1 MLSDLVKDH
10 FQIHT
15 REIRMTT
22 FPHENSQVIVAGEL
36 IDTRYIK
43 IFDIT
48 GKVLEPGTIHHIR
61 LFCRIAP
68 DPLRIIEAEA
78 DMPVIPMPDCRTTLD
93 RVPLLAGLKIK
104 SGFTRRVS
112 DIMGG
117 TRGCT
122 HLATL
127 TKAMAQEMV
136 HGWLTQKRREP
147 TTLPESIEDI
157 KEKGFLVDSCRMW
170 KKDGPKIQA
179 LAQAIQKE
187 SRNRKKHCNLGS
199 CSQTQN

>member
-1 MLSDLVKDH
+1 MLSDIVKKR

-36 IDTRYIK
+36 IDTRHIK
-43 IFDIT
+43 IFDIS
-48 GKVLEPGTIHHIR
+48 GKILEPGTIHHIR
-61 LFCRIAP
+61 LFCQIAP

-78 DMPVIPMPDCRTTLD
+78 DMPVIPMPECRTTLD
-93 RVPLLAGLKIK
+93 RVPFLAGLEIK
-104 SGFTRRVS
+104 PGFTRRVS

-117 TRGCT
+117 TKGCT

-147 TTLPESIEDI
+147 TTLPENIEDI

-179 LAQAIQKE
+179 LAQAIHAA
-187 SRNRKKHCNLGS
+187 SR
-199 CSQTQN
+199 

>member
-1 MLSDLVKDH
+1 MLADLITDRPK
-10 FQIHT
+10 IHT
-15 REIRMTT
+15 RDIRMTT

-36 IDTRYIK
+36 IDTRYIQ

-68 DPLRIIEAEA
+68 DPLRILEAQA
-78 DMPVIPMPDCRTTLD
+78 DMPAIPMTDCRSTLD
-93 RVPLLAGLKIK
+93 RVPLLEGLEIK
-104 SGFTRRVS
+104 PGFTRQVS
-112 DIMGG
+112 EIMGG

-127 TKAMAQEMV
+127 TKAMGQEIV
-136 HGWLTQKRREP
+136 HGWLTEKRRDP
-147 TTLPESIEDI
+147 APLPDNLEDI

-170 KKDGPKIQA
+170 KQDGPKIQA
-179 LAQAIQKE
+179 L
-187 SRNRKKHCNLGS
+187 KKAVCALKNNNAGV
-199 CSQTQN
+199 

>member
-1 MLSDLVKDH
+1 MLSDLVKGR

-15 REIRMTT
+15 RDIRMTT
-22 FPHENSQVIVAGEL
+22 FPHEDGQVVVAGEL
-36 IDTRYIK
+36 IDTRHIK

-78 DMPVIPMPDCRTTLD
+78 DMPVIPMPDCRSTLD
-93 RVPLLAGLKIK
+93 RVPLLAGQEIRP
-104 SGFTRRVS
+104 GFTRRVR

-136 HGWLTQKRREP
+136 HGWLTEQRRET
-147 TTLPESIEDI
+147 TTLPENREDM
-157 KEKGFLVDSCRMW
+157 KEKGFLVDSCRRW

-179 LAQAIQKE
+179 LVQAIHAA
-187 SRNRKKHCNLGS
+187 SR
-199 CSQTQN
+199 